1 MLKEILSKYNI
12 ILASKS
18 PRRQF
23 LLKELGL
30 DFEIR
35 TKDVDE
41 SFPKKLKGK
50 QIALYLCKKK
60 AETFI
65 GELKTNDLLITAD
78 TIVWIKNKV
87 LNKPSDYKDAV
98 RMLKL
103 LSGKMHIVYTGVC
116 LAVNSPFE
124 GGASAYGAGDV
135 KLRTFAVST
144 KVYFKKLTDKEI
156 NFYVRN
162 YKPYDKAGA
171 YGAQECLPAEV
182 NPCSK
187 VEIKFLEK
195 IKNQNLFMKS
205 NSTKA
210 GIGEIGIIK
219 KIIGSFFNVMGLPVK
234 ELYKE
239 LMQL

>member
-1 MLKEILSKYNI
+1 MLKEKLKQYRI

-30 DFEIR
+30 NFEIR

-60 AETFI
+60 AEAFKT
-65 GELKTNDLLITAD
+65 ELKRNDLLITAD

-87 LNKPSDYKDAV
+87 LNKPADYNDAV
-98 RMLKL
+98 KMLKL

-116 LAVNSPFE
+116 IMSPFE
-124 GGASAYGAGDV
+124 GGGHEVPGDV
-135 KLRTFAVST
+135 RVRIFVSET
-144 KVYFKKLTDKEI
+144 KVYFKKLSDKEI
-156 NFYVRN
+156 NFYVSE

-171 YGAQECLPAEV
+171 YGAQEW
-182 NPCSK
+182 
-187 VEIKFLEK
+187 
-195 IKNQNLFMKS
+195 
-205 NSTKA
+205 
-210 GIGEIGIIK
+210 IGYVGVK
-219 KIIGSFFNVMGLPVK
+219 KIIGSYFNVMGLPVK
-234 ELYKE
+234 ELYEE
-239 LMQL
+239 LMKL

>member
-1 MLKEILSKYNI
+1 MLKEKLRKYNI

-30 DFEIR
+30 NFEIR

-41 SFPKKLKGK
+41 SFSKKLKGK

-60 AETFI
+60 AEVFM

-116 LAVNSPFE
+116 LASPLLPSPRGE
-124 GGASAYGAGDV
+124 GLGV
-135 KLRTFAVST
+135 RRFVVST
-144 KVYFKKLTDKEI
+144 KVYFKKLTDNEI
-156 NFYVRN
+156 NFYVSN

-187 VEIKFLEK
+187 GEIKFFEK
-195 IKNQNLFMKS
+195 IKNKNLFMKS

-210 GIGEIGIIK
+210 GIGKIGIIK
-219 KIIGSFFNVMGLPVK
+219 KIIGSYFNVMGLPVK

-239 LMQL
+239 LMKL